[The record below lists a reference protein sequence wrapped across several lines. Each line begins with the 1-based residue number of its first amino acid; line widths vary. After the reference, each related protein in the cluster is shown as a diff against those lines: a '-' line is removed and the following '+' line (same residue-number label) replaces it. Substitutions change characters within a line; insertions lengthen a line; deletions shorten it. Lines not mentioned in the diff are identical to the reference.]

1 MAWLTS
7 FGIIIVGGLVI
18 YWVLQK
24 VVLLPGRSLR
34 SKFRA
39 AGVLKGRTKAE
50 IVSKVGQPQ
59 YSTKYDGGTSLLMW
73 QATGYHAS
81 LRFDINDVCLGVD
94 DEYVDRNIGGV
105 AVARNAVSE
114 FPDTCG
120 LTTAK
125 TRRRGPANSRLPRP
139 QRTSARAAVRALWWA
154 LLFAAIA
161 GARLVEKGDGVGGD
175 GV

>member
-73 QATGYHAS
+73 QETGYHAS

-105 AVARNAVSE
+105 AVARNAAPSSQ
-114 FPDTCG
+114 T
-120 LTTAK
+120 
-125 TRRRGPANSRLPRP
+125 PAASPRP
-139 QRTSARAAVRALWWA
+139 KHADEVQPIVPTQATAHFCPSCGASAVVGSS
-154 LLFAAIA
+154 FCGDC